1 MGGIPVSNGSPEENK
16 KTYDNI
22 KLVSEE
28 YVEVEVCA
36 ADRSKIVRNAE
47 MTECAFA
54 AVCDSIGVQRS
65 YNNKLK
71 EKVAIRRQNT
81 FGMSEEPYTNSID
94 MITMANL
101 LECSLLID
109 EYKGGIWRRTVI
121 KPMEEI
127 AEKIRIPLIV
137 VKNHVD
143 GYRDSEMVTMKM
155 NTSSG
160 CTNCL
165 SRRLRYRKGRLMA
178 KGSLKK
184 RH

>member
-1 MGGIPVSNGSPEENK
+1 
-16 KTYDNI
+16 
-22 KLVSEE
+22 
-28 YVEVEVCA
+28 
-36 ADRSKIVRNAE
+36 
-47 MTECAFA
+47 
-54 AVCDSIGVQRS
+54 
-65 YNNKLK
+65 
-71 EKVAIRRQNT
+71 
-81 FGMSEEPYTNSID
+81 MSEEPYTNNID
-94 MITMANL
+94 LIFMANL

-160 CTNCL
+160 FTNCL

-178 KGSLKK
+178 KGKGEFYGGCFDGFWLRRLSLFFAQIQKERKVKRKK
-184 RH
+184 NTF